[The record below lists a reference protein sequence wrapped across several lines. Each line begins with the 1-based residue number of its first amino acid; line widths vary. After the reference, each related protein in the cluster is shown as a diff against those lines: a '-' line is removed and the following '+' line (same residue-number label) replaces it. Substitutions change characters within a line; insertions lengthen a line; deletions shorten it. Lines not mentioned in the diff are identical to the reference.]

1 MTADGE
7 LRTVS
12 ADQHPDLY
20 WALRGGK
27 GGFGVVTSAT
37 VELIELAT
45 IYGGG
50 EYYPALLVEL
60 ALRGACEE
68 VPLHHARALGER
80 IEAADPLGMLL
91 PRRARV
97 RVEAPVET
105 AGDEDTVLERRPVLG
120 RQGEAVLV
128 VEGMFMLTEQMV
140 IHCPP
145 L

>member
-1 MTADGE
+1 MVEHTGHRDLPPEARV
-7 LRTVS
+7 L
-12 ADQHPDLY
+12 DQ
-20 WALRGGK
+20 A
-27 GGFGVVTSAT
+27 
-37 VELIELAT
+37 
-45 IYGGG
+45 GG
-50 EYYPALLVEL
+50 EDHPPLLVEL

-80 IEAADPLGMLL
+80 IEASNPLGMLL

-120 RQGEAVLV
+120 RQSEAVLV
-128 VEGMFMLTEQMV
+128 VEGMFMLTEQV
-140 IHCPP
+140 VHCAP